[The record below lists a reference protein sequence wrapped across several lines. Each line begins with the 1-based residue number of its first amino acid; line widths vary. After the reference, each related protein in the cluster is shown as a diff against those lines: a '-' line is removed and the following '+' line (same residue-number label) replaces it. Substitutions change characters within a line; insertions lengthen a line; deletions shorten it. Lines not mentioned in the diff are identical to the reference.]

1 MKNLTMIYSAMKN
14 DTRQLIRNE
23 KLSENIKIKEEK
35 KTSNERKQRDV
46 EFYWLA
52 KEWIATAVYLKWIRN
67 SVYYIENLSHSSIY
81 RFFIF

>member
-46 EFYWLA
+46 EFY
-52 KEWIATAVYLKWIRN
+52 
-67 SVYYIENLSHSSIY
+67 
-81 RFFIF
+81 